1 MVGRAAGV
9 RGRQTLVISDGGE
22 AEKLMAHKTMG

>member
-1 MVGRAAGV
+1 MVGRAGGV
-9 RGRQTLVISDGGE
+9 TERQALVVSDGGE